1 MQKKKKGF
9 MCHYKFGSAHI
20 GGTPYNILVENRLWS
35 TSGFIGRHHQNLA
48 GALVCKLKLLWVP
61 VVGGHQHAILKIKG
75 TYGAG
80 EL

>member
-1 MQKKKKGF
+1 M
-9 MCHYKFGSAHI
+9 
-20 GGTPYNILVENRLWS
+20 TLVENTFWS

-48 GALVCKLKLLWVP
+48 GALVCKLKLFRVP

-75 TYGAG
+75 ACGTG